1 MTTDLTTG
9 PPLRLIMKFA
19 LPLLA
24 GMVFQQLYHFADA
37 IVVGRTLGME
47 SLAAIGSSGGIMFL
61 LLGFTVGM
69 TNGFSIPVARTFG
82 AGDFAGLRRAVAVG
96 AVLSAIVSVAL
107 TIVGIPLSR
116 QLLVWMATPD
126 ALLADAS
133 AFLAVTFAGCSAGV
147 AFNFLSG
154 IIRALGDSRTPLYFL
169 AGSSVLNIGLVLALV
184 LGTNLGVAGAALAT
198 VLAQLATVAACL
210 ALVLKRMP
218 LLRPHREDWRLRR
231 EDVMEQLSLGLPM
244 GFQMSIIAI
253 GTLVLQ
259 YAINGLGSEAVAS
272 FTAGSRVEGLAM
284 TPLQAFGIAI
294 ATYVAQNRGAGQWA
308 RIRKGV
314 SQTAY
319 LSLAVSVT
327 VGVACIV
334 WGKSMVRAFA
344 GGDEHADAIIDQ
356 AHILLVVSGLCF
368 TSLGLLFIFR
378 SALQGLGHSGVPT
391 LSGVVELILRSA
403 VALTL
408 VGPLGFLGACIAAPA
423 AWVGALIPLWI
434 SWEKRRREL
443 LGWEREAAEMAALR
457 LAQEISTQEIN
468 TLPDDDRDREVA
480 VTS

>member
-368 TSLGLLFIFR
+368 TSLGLLFVFR

-457 LAQEISTQEIN
+457 LAQEIN
-468 TLPDDDRDREVA
+468 TLPDDDRGREVA